1 MFKKNPSNDTSRMS
15 PLLVW
20 KRPFAL
26 WLLPL
31 IFLFL
36 ATTLPLLAERNFWA
50 VTAIPLTT
58 FISLVV
64 SFILAHHFFSFL
76 HSQEKSDFY
85 FSLPASR
92 TRMFL
97 SLNLSALV
105 HLLGPSLAM
114 MAVNSLLASLFST
127 ADASMPWFSLS
138 LSSTWISYLGLL
150 VRLLYF
156 FFLLEICYLVTD
168 KSVTANIMF
177 ILINLFWPLML
188 FLYSDAAS
196 QMLPGFINPITT
208 AVEPTAWM
216 VLVFQLFSPVL
227 FTGGLNRF
235 ILLTGLMA
243 LAAGFLAYLLFR
255 RRKAGYTPGLDSIN
269 WPFQMTQWMGVM
281 SLTLLGGYTAHYLRI
296 LTSGSLAAP
305 ADVSPA
311 PFLIGS
317 GLGLLFSLW
326 VFNLFA
332 GKGKIVW
339 RPLLITFA
347 ATALPFALWLALVMT
362 GAGGFSSK
370 LPPEDQLKSATLHY
384 EDIYVT
390 TLAQYD
396 RPYTL
401 VLDRADDLA
410 LFARI
415 VQKTV
420 DPGNP
425 GLGIPRTLSSAEQL
439 REHIRLISSPPGYQE
454 DYAYFYA
461 NDIQF
466 SLETKSGQILD
477 RSLLLP
483 LTVYNPDY
491 LQLIRQNRAFYLAEL
506 SSYGAYAKFGN
517 DFSLIP
523 TSMANSLERE
533 TWIDPLIKALQA
545 DDYLSDTVIRDMV
558 SRINLHLLDK
568 GQGALEEM
576 LEKAP
581 LLIRVSLT
589 IPRGVE
595 ADPGDYELLLPVLPQ
610 EIPSLENV
618 VHYALGIYDNYLS
631 DQEGKDSYYP

>member
-1 MFKKNPSNDTSRMS
+1 
-15 PLLVW
+15 
-20 KRPFAL
+20 
-26 WLLPL
+26 
-31 IFLFL
+31 
-36 ATTLPLLAERNFWA
+36 
-50 VTAIPLTT
+50 
-58 FISLVV
+58 
-64 SFILAHHFFSFL
+64 
-76 HSQEKSDFY
+76 
-85 FSLPASR
+85 
-92 TRMFL
+92 
-97 SLNLSALV
+97 
-105 HLLGPSLAM
+105 
-114 MAVNSLLASLFST
+114 
-127 ADASMPWFSLS
+127 
-138 LSSTWISYLGLL
+138 
-150 VRLLYF
+150 
-156 FFLLEICYLVTD
+156 
-168 KSVTANIMF
+168 
-177 ILINLFWPLML
+177 
-188 FLYSDAAS
+188 
-196 QMLPGFINPITT
+196 
-208 AVEPTAWM
+208 
-216 VLVFQLFSPVL
+216 
-227 FTGGLNRF
+227 
-235 ILLTGLMA
+235 
-243 LAAGFLAYLLFR
+243 
-255 RRKAGYTPGLDSIN
+255 
-269 WPFQMTQWMGVM
+269 
-281 SLTLLGGYTAHYLRI
+281 
-296 LTSGSLAAP
+296 
-305 ADVSPA
+305 
-311 PFLIGS
+311 
-317 GLGLLFSLW
+317 
-326 VFNLFA
+326 
-332 GKGKIVW
+332 
-339 RPLLITFA
+339 
-347 ATALPFALWLALVMT
+347 MT

-483 LTVYNPDY
+483 LTVHNPDY

-506 SSYGAYAKFGN
+506 SSYGAYAKFEN

-523 TSMANSLERE
+523 TSKAGSQERE

-545 DDYLSDTVIRDMV
+545 DDYLSDTVIRDMI